1 MIGPSVLASCQ
12 ETAQSL
18 YAALARGDADAVR
31 ELLHPQFAGHVTEAM
46 PCGLGGTY
54 DGPDAM
60 LGFWWR
66 LGSIFRAEAQP
77 DELRL
82 LDDGRLHVSGW
93 YRGSSRAARLP
104 LEAAYVHVLTFR
116 DGRIAGL
123 DQLTDSR
130 AWELALGEKGPLE
143 TIDYAVRDGVAHVRL
158 NRPDAHN
165 AINLQMAEDTLTVAQ
180 RIQADPEV
188 RSVLIAGNGPSLTVG
203 GDITYFTETAEPGTY
218 GQLFARMTRPFH
230 EGFRILSRVEVP
242 IVTAVRGNVAGG
254 GLGYVYAADICVAA
268 ENARFTTAFSHLGLS
283 GDGGGTWHL
292 PRLVGERRAALMY
305 LTNRSLD
312 AQEALDWGLVTEVV
326 PTDDLDER
334 AAALAAQLASG
345 PTLAFSRMRRL
356 LRQSSTTELDVQ
368 LVDETEYVAE
378 TGGSRDA
385 SDAIAAFLEK
395 RRPKFEGR

>member
-1 MIGPSVLASCQ
+1 VLTTHQ
-12 ETAQSL
+12 GTARSL

-31 ELLHPQFAGHVTEAM
+31 DLLDPDFVGHVTEAM
-46 PCGLGGTY
+46 PCRLGGTY
-54 DGPDAM
+54 PGPEAM

-77 DELRL
+77 DDLQL
-82 LDDGRLHVSGW
+82 LADGRLHVSGW
-93 YRGSSRAARLP
+93 YRGTSRAARQP
-104 LEAAYVHVLTFR
+104 LEAAFVHVITFR
-116 DGRIAGL
+116 DGRIAAL

-130 AWELALGEKGPLE
+130 AWELALGEQRPLE

-158 NRPDAHN
+158 NRPEARN
-165 AINLQMAEDTLTVAQ
+165 AINLRMGEDTLAVAQ

-188 RSVLIAGNGPSLTVG
+188 RCVLIAGNGPSLTVG
-203 GDITYFTETAEPGTY
+203 GDITFFTENAEPGTY

-230 EGFRILSRVEVP
+230 EAFRILNRIDVP

-254 GLGYVYAADICVAA
+254 GLGYVYAADICLAA
-268 ENARFTTAFSHLGLS
+268 EDARFTTAFRNLALS

-312 AQEALDWGLVTEVV
+312 AREALDWGLVTDVV
-326 PTDDLDER
+326 PTDELDER
-334 AAALAAQLASG
+334 AAALAAQLAAG
-345 PTLAFSRMRRL
+345 PTLAFYRMRRL

-368 LVDETEYVAE
+368 LFHETEYVAE
-378 TGGSRDA
+378 TGSSRDA
-385 SDAIAAFLEK
+385 ADAIAAFLEK
-395 RRPKFEGR
+395 RRPTFEGR